1 VLGGRGLRL
10 WGRLT
15 ISGPG
20 TVVLGRSVIVE
31 RRTTL
36 HTRAREAIIHIGDAT
51 ILNGPRIT
59 CATSVSIGELG
70 LIGDARIL
78 DTDYH
83 HTSRRR
89 REGLLTPPARS
100 VRIGNNVW
108 VGASAGILKGVTI
121 GDNAVVAF
129 GSVVTRDVASNR
141 IVAGNPAVDV
151 GPVPD

>member
-1 VLGGRGLRL
+1 MIGGRGLCL
-10 WGRLT
+10 WGGLK

-20 TVVLGRSVIVE
+20 TVVLGRNVTVE
-31 RRTTL
+31 RRTVF
-36 HTRAREAIIHIGDAT
+36 HTRARKAIIHIGDRT
-51 ILNGPRIT
+51 LLNGPRIT

-70 LIGDARIL
+70 LIADARIL
-78 DTDYH
+78 DSDYH

-89 REGLLTPPARS
+89 REGLLTPPARP
-100 VRIGNNVW
+100 VRIGDNVW

-129 GSVVTRDVASNR
+129 GSVVTTDVAPNR
-141 IVAGNPAVDV
+141 IVAGNPAADV